1 MNTTGYKRQYGYSS
15 FTCIYPGIKA
25 WMERHDWNLTRLAK
39 EANVTRSALSK
50 NLIGITSMSMYT
62 IRQIMSVTGLTFE
75 QAFGEEITLE
85 EAREER

>member
-1 MNTTGYKRQYGYSS
+1 MNTTEYKRQYGYVS
-15 FTCIYPGIKA
+15 FTCIYPGLKA

-75 QAFGEEITLE
+75 QAFGEVITVE
-85 EAREER
+85 EARKER

>member
-1 MNTTGYKRQYGYSS
+1 MNTTEYKRQYGYVS
-15 FTCIYPGIKA
+15 FTCIYTGLKA

-50 NLIGITSMSMYT
+50 NLMGTNSMSMYT

-75 QAFGEEITLE
+75 QAFGEVITPE
-85 EAREER
+85 EARKER